1 MAKPDL
7 GATADRLFMRFMA
20 PLVLGGEMEP
30 GRPIGGK
37 AALALGSR
45 AAVVDVDRFAHVQ
58 LARVRAA
65 RRLAPID
72 RLGPPTAHEWAL
84 AAALHDL
91 VQSTHPG
98 LAGVF
103 RASAPGKLL
112 AMIGLTLDRVPPP
125 STPGEALSRHTWFS
139 RLFEIARTDT
149 VVSWWVGSRTFLG
162 AAPPPRL
169 MAWPELRRVR
179 VDRSAKPLTDL
190 PLAGA
195 ALDRA
200 QFGRVLDQLLSRTP
214 LTDLASLHRSDPPFA
229 WTVESLT
236 LVATRAGRTL
246 ASRAVRAAPEEAVS
260 AALGRA
266 TRQLLVA
273 RAIGHARVAL
283 EWIGELVLA
292 MAQEAVAS
300 EDKSTSPLLKRSTDE
315 AAFAHT
321 VGALVARREVALRG
335 EAFDESTRRAILGL
349 LAPLAE
355 SPTGRDLACLL
366 A

>member
-7 GATADRLFMRFMA
+7 GATADRLFLRFMA
-20 PLVLGGEMEP
+20 PLVVGGEMQP

-37 AALALGSR
+37 AALALATK
-45 AAVVDVDRFAHVQ
+45 AAVTDIDRFAHVQ

-65 RRLAPID
+65 RKLAPID
-72 RLGPPTAHEWAL
+72 RVAAPTAHEWAL

-98 LAGVF
+98 LSGLL
-103 RASAPGKLL
+103 RAKAPGKLL
-112 AMIGLTLDRVPPP
+112 TMIGLTLDRVPPP

-162 AAPPPRL
+162 TTPPSRL

-179 VDRSAKPLTDL
+179 VERAAKPLTDL

-195 ALDRA
+195 TLDRA
-200 QFGRVLDQLLSRTP
+200 HFGRVLDQFLTRTP
-214 LTDLASLHRSDPPFA
+214 LTDLASAHRSDPPFA
-229 WTVESLT
+229 WSAESLT
-236 LVATRAGRTL
+236 LIATRAGRTL
-246 ASRAVRAAPEEAVS
+246 ASRALRAAPEEAVS
-260 AALGRA
+260 TALGRA

-273 RAIGHARVAL
+273 RAWRHAKVAL
-283 EWIGELVLA
+283 TLLGEIILA
-292 MAQEAVAS
+292 MAQEAVAA
-300 EDKSTSPLLKRSTDE
+300 DDRGSPLAKRSTDE
-315 AAFAHT
+315 AAFAHA
-321 VGALVARREVALRG
+321 VGAFVARREIALHG
-335 EAFDESTRRAILGL
+335 GAFDEGTRRALLTL

-355 SPTGRDLACLL
+355 SPAGRDVAGLL
-366 A
+366 ET